1 MSALA
6 ASIVCNDYSLSNI
19 ISIDYLS
26 GFVMGFAYN
35 DHRAE
40 LATCFNATKDF
51 QAEFCKSV
59 ASLNIQD
66 GLIVNEVIKMI
77 T

>member
-40 LATCFNATKDF
+40 LATCFNAT
-51 QAEFCKSV
+51 
-59 ASLNIQD
+59 
-66 GLIVNEVIKMI
+66 
-77 T
+77 